1 MAMHA
6 LTSMAFWLALAGVA
20 TSYFFYMVKPII
32 PATIKKNFNLIYM
45 LLENKYYLD
54 KFNDVVF
61 AGGARLIGKGLWNIG
76 DKNLIDGAIV
86 NGSAKLI
93 DWSSRL
99 LRKIQTGYIYH
110 YAFIMILGVLGFL
123 IYLMPSPFTK

>member
-1 MAMHA
+1 
-6 LTSMAFWLALAGVA
+6 
-20 TSYFFYMVKPII
+20 
-32 PATIKKNFNLIYM
+32 M